1 MTLIILSSFIHVT
14 MVSDLVLFILPNTI
28 DNFSSQ
34 NLLVQEVI
42 SLEAQSLVVDAIFVQ
57 FDVRLV
63 MFHIMVPLRHL
74 LISLIFI

>member
-34 NLLVQEVI
+34 NLLVQEVS

-63 MFHIMVPLRHL
+63 MFYVMVPLRHL

>member
-34 NLLVQEVI
+34 NLLVQEVS

-57 FDVRLV
+57 FYVRLV
-63 MFHIMVPLRHL
+63 MFHVMVPLRHL